1 MRCKEIDELKKQGYM
16 STNQLLVYFGKEAN
30 LTGQARINIVA
41 KWPEHSLVVS
51 NVRVWAP
58 SKVDQIIKTSGGG
71 SILKLNT
78 MALNFIK
85 GHYLP
90 KGYKFRKPNNKAF
103 L

>member
-1 MRCKEIDELKKQGYM
+1 MRCKEIDDLKKQGYM
-16 STNQLLVYFGKEAN
+16 SSQQLLLYFGKEN
-30 LTGQARINIVA
+30 LTGQGRINIIN
-41 KWPEHSLVVS
+41 KWPEHSLIVS
-51 NVRVWAP
+51 NVRLWSP
-58 SKVDQIIKTSGGG
+58 SKVNQIIKESGGG
-71 SILKLNT
+71 SILKLNP